1 MSRPE
6 RPAAGRRPADRP
18 ARGPA
23 RPTRPALEGSEARHV
38 TNPPDGSRT
47 GVAVAEAED
56 EAPPAPWH
64 FKVLLFAT
72 AGYLVYRLIWLVFWL
87 TGHAWH
93 G

>member
-1 MSRPE
+1 
-6 RPAAGRRPADRP
+6 
-18 ARGPA
+18 
-23 RPTRPALEGSEARHV
+23 
-38 TNPPDGSRT
+38 
-47 GVAVAEAED
+47 VAEAED